1 MGLVPLRVMAYRT
14 TPRIAEQKEARRQ
27 LFVETAVRL
36 FGMHGYAAT
45 TVPMIVKEAGSST
58 GGFYFYF
65 RNKEDIFAAAMER
78 LGERISAAV
87 SEAIAGQKNPIL
99 QMRAAVE
106 GLFLFL
112 AANPTEARILL
123 VESAGL
129 SERLEGIRR
138 ELLAIHTRGVENAL
152 KALAQ
157 VLPAMSPPVVARCW
171 VGAVYQAA
179 SWWLEQAP
187 RSRPSAEA
195 VAREVAGFNLRGIGA
210 AEKTRTAH
218 AKKRRSS

>member
-1 MGLVPLRVMAYRT
+1 MAYRT
-14 TPRIAEQKEARRQ
+14 PARIAAQKEARRQ

-45 TVPMIVKEAGSST
+45 TVPMIVKEAGLST

-65 RNKEDIFAAAMER
+65 RNKEDIFAAAMEH
-78 LGERISAAV
+78 LGHRISAAV
-87 SEAIAGQKNPIL
+87 SDAIAGQKNPIL

-129 SERLEGIRR
+129 TERLEGIRR
-138 ELLAIHTRGVENAL
+138 ELLAIHSRGVENAL
-152 KALAQ
+152 KALAP

-179 SWWLEQAP
+179 LWRLEQTP
-187 RSRPSAEA
+187 GSRPSAEA

-210 AEKTRTAH
+210 NSPAIAAAEKARAVH
-218 AKKRRSS
+218 AKKRRPS

>member
-1 MGLVPLRVMAYRT
+1 LAYRT

-27 LFVETAVRL
+27 LFIETAVRL
-36 FGMHGYAAT
+36 FGKHGYAAT

-65 RNKEDIFAAAMER
+65 RNKEDIFAAAMKH

-87 SEAIAGQKNPIL
+87 SESIAAEKNPIL
-99 QMRAAVE
+99 QMKAAVQ
-106 GLFLFL
+106 GLFMFL
-112 AANPTEARILL
+112 TASPTEARILL

-129 SERLEGIRR
+129 SERLEDIRR
-138 ELLAIHTRGVENAL
+138 ELLAIHSRGVENAL
-152 KALAQ
+152 KALAPE
-157 VLPAMSPPVVARCW
+157 LPAMSPPVVARCW

-179 SWWLEQAP
+179 LWWLERTP
-187 RSRPSAEA
+187 RSRPPAEV

-210 AEKTRTAH
+210 GSAAIAATERKRDIHT
-218 AKKRRSS
+218 KKRRSS